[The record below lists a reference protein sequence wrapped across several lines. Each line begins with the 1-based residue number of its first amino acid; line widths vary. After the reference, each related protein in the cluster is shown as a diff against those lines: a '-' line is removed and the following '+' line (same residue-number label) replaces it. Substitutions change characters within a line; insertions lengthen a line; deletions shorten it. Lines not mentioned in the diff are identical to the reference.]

1 MKAFHDPLQAALEMR
16 SQLASDERRLALFC
30 GAGTSMAVGLPG
42 IVALTKNVQ
51 DNLKEPYKALF
62 KGILAELAAP
72 ANVEDALN
80 RIRIF
85 RELIGNDKNRE
96 YSGIKGN
103 EVARAL
109 DIAVCQ
115 AISSAVRIPAPGGL
129 GPHITLAH
137 WLRALHGRRP
147 WPVEIFTTNYDLY
160 LEQAMEAAG
169 VPFFDGFVGA
179 VEPFFAP
186 ECIEAEGMASD
197 AHVYPCRAWTRLWK
211 MHGSVSW
218 RVKPGASQPAGNIR
232 RFSGVDGSGGEELA
246 VFPSRDKYS
255 QSRKLPFV
263 SLQDRFRRFLC
274 SGDRLLIIIGYSF
287 SDEHLNEIILQG
299 LRSNPHL
306 AVTALTYGEPVE
318 AGGKKAL
325 RLPSEVSEYGR
336 EYRNLTVLGPDAACI
351 GGILAPWKNNAGDKE
366 PRGASPFWS
375 EKEERFTLGDFTQL
389 ASYLELF
396 IGFRP
401 TQSVPV
407 EPVASAGEHSK

>member
-1 MKAFHDPLQAALEMR
+1 
-16 SQLASDERRLALFC
+16 
-30 GAGTSMAVGLPG
+30 MAVGLPG
-42 IVALTKNVQ
+42 IVALTKKVLEKLDKPNQ
-51 DNLKEPYKALF
+51 TLF
-62 KGILAELAAP
+62 KGILAELPAP

-85 RELIGNDKNRE
+85 RELIGNDETRE
-96 YSGIKGN
+96 YSGIKGKSA
-103 EVARAL
+103 ARDL

-115 AISSAVRIPAPGGL
+115 AIASTVRVPAPAGL

-147 WPVEIFTTNYDLY
+147 WPVELFTTNYDLY
-160 LEQAMEAAG
+160 LEQAMETAG
-169 VPFFDGFVGA
+169 VPFFDGFVGS

-186 ECIEAEGMASD
+186 ECIAAEGMASD

-211 MHGSVSW
+211 LHGSVNW

-232 RFSGVDGSGGEELA
+232 RFSGIEGSSGEELA

-274 SGDRLLIIIGYSF
+274 SGDRLLIITGYSF

-306 AVTALTYGEPVE
+306 AVTALVYGDPVE
-318 AGGKKAL
+318 EGGKKIL
-325 RLPSEVSEYGR
+325 RLPAGFAEYGR
-336 EYRNLTVLGPDAACI
+336 EYRNMTVLGPDAACI
-351 GGILAPWKNNAGDKE
+351 GGILAPWKNDAGGKE
-366 PRGASPFWS
+366 SRGVSPFWN
-375 EKEERFTLGDFTQL
+375 EDDEYFTLGDFTQL

-401 TQSVPV
+401 AQPIPV
-407 EPVASAGEHSK
+407 EPATREGEQRE